1 MKHIFNMRATLALAI
16 VLAWGA
22 SHFAAVASVAGK
34 PERISVAYCLD
45 CVQFHFQDKDG
56 KADGLII
63 DMWRL
68 WSERTGIAVD
78 FKAATWEET
87 LRMVGDGR
95 ADAHAG
101 LFFNEERAKFLEY
114 GTSLTETDTQFFV
127 HKELPGIESVEDLTA
142 YKVGVLSGDYVEGFL
157 KKKLP
162 PENIVGFE
170 SYEAI
175 MEVLREGRL
184 QVFAADTSTGIFHLQ
199 KAGLGYVFEAPASE
213 PLYTQKWFVAATKGN
228 TELIKVINAGMALV
242 SESER
247 HDIRSE
253 WMAVSYKTGID
264 IMLVLQIGGAG
275 AVIVIFIVLWNRRLS
290 REVKQRKHAEE
301 VLAEKEAQLWIAL
314 DNMPGGMMLEDRD
327 RNYVLFNSQYSE
339 LHDYPE
345 GFLKVGMSAREEV
358 RFQAERGDFGPG
370 NKDELVEQVLNLD
383 QGGKATSWERTFPNG
398 RTLLFNT
405 APTPEG
411 GLAQI
416 VTDITESKRAEQEL
430 NEKEGQLR
438 VALDNMPGGMMLGD
452 RDLNH
457 VLFNS
462 QYIELLEFPDGVVR
476 VGGSL
481 RDEFRY
487 QAERGDFG
495 PGDKDDLIEQVV
507 ATYRRGEA
515 VSFER
520 DIAGSERTLQI
531 YLAPTPEGGYV
542 IVLTDITERKRA
554 EEALR
559 EKTEFLELNQIITR
573 AANEAASVEEAL
585 QIAVDRVC
593 AHTGWPVGHVYL
605 LDDAAGDL
613 VSARIWHQDDPEQF
627 ATFRRVSEET
637 RFASGVGLPGRVLA
651 SGEPAWIVDVTK
663 DRNFPRAKQAKNIGV
678 KAGAAFPVLAGR
690 DVLAVLEFFSDKPA
704 EPYDPLLDVMAQI
717 GTQLGRVVER
727 TRAQAQLVDAK
738 DEAMEATQTKSRFLA
753 SMSHELRTPLN
764 AIIGFTRLVMRRSK
778 ERLEPK
784 QYGNLEKVLSS
795 AERLLLLI
803 NDILD
808 LSKIVAGQTTIHPAE
823 FAVDAVI
830 DDCLRTV
837 EPSIKSDRVR
847 LVQEVESDLPK
858 IFTDEDK
865 VRQILLN
872 LLSNAAKF
880 TEEGR
885 VTVRARSHDEML
897 VIEVADTG
905 IGIPAEAQELIFE
918 EFGQT
923 EDGATRQHSGTG
935 LGLAITRHLAQLLGG
950 DITVKSTPGAG
961 STFTVTILQRYAAG
975 NV

>member
-22 SHFAAVASVAGK
+22 SHFAAVASAAGK

-184 QVFAADTSTGIFHLQ
+184 QVFAADTPTGIFHLQ

-253 WMAVSYKTGID
+253 WMTVSYKTGID

-808 LSKIVAGQTTIHPAE
+808 LSKIVAGQTTIYPTE
-823 FAVDAVI
+823 FAIDAVI
-830 DDCLRTV
+830 DDCLRTA
-837 EPSIKSDRVR
+837 EPLIKSDRVR
-847 LVQEVESDLPK
+847 WVQEVESDLPK